1 MHGGGPV
8 PIPMNRLQLHDL
20 KPRLADVRDEVRAG
34 LARPPRRLS
43 PKFFYDERGSALF
56 ESITRQPEYYPTRT
70 EVGILVEALDEICEI
85 LGRGSLLVEYG
96 SGSSRKIRL
105 LLEALRPRAY
115 MPIDI
120 SRDQLLDAAQQLT
133 SEFDWLQVQAV
144 CADYSHPLVLPW
156 SPTKVPVAAFFPG
169 SSIGNFERVPAS
181 HFLTRVHDTLGRGGH
196 LLVGVDRRKPK
207 ARLEAA
213 YNDAAGVTAAFNRN
227 LLVHLRTTLGGDV
240 NPNSFDHRA
249 FYDEEAGRVEMH
261 LVSRRDQRFRLGDQ
275 WVEMRAGESLH
286 TENSYKYSPEE
297 FGALAHRSGF
307 DVLREWTDVEGLF
320 SVFALRAA

>member
-1 MHGGGPV
+1 VHGDGPL
-8 PIPMNRLQLHDL
+8 PESRLQLHDL
-20 KPRLADVRDEVRAG
+20 KPHLADVRNEVRAG
-34 LARPPRRLS
+34 LAKVPRHLS

-70 EVGILVEALDEICEI
+70 ELGILVESLDEICEI
-85 LGRGSLLVEYG
+85 LGRGTLLVEYG

-115 MPIDI
+115 MPVDI
-120 SRDQLLDAAQQLT
+120 SRDQLLEAAYQLT

-156 SPTKVPVAAFFPG
+156 RPASVPVAAFFPG
-169 SSIGNFERVPAS
+169 SSIGNFERPAAA
-181 HFLTRVHDTLGRGGH
+181 HFLSRVHATLGRGGH
-196 LLVGVDRRKPK
+196 LLVGVDRRKAK
-207 ARLEAA
+207 ARLDAA

-227 LLVHLRTTLGGDV
+227 VLVHLRRTLGGDV
-240 NPNSFDHRA
+240 NPDSFDHRA
-249 FYDEEAGRVEMH
+249 FYDEAAGRVEMH
-261 LVSRRDQRFRLGDQ
+261 LISRRDQRFRLGDQ
-275 WVEMRAGESLH
+275 WVELRAGESLH

-297 FGALAHRSGF
+297 FGALANRSGF
-307 DVLREWTDVEGLF
+307 GVLREWTDDEGLY